1 VRQST
6 LFDVPTVR
14 PALADRDGREARPL
28 ARRMKRGDII
38 YPRLMVLAGD
48 WVRQD
53 FEGGPFNV
61 ICGTEVA
68 RLCNIEAA

>member
-1 VRQST
+1 MQ
-6 LFDVPTVR
+6 LEFPTVR
-14 PALADRDGREARPL
+14 PALADRNGREARRR
-28 ARRMKRGDII
+28 ARDLPRGTVL

-53 FEGGPFNV
+53 FEGGPFTV

-68 RLCNIEAA
+68 KLCGVEAA